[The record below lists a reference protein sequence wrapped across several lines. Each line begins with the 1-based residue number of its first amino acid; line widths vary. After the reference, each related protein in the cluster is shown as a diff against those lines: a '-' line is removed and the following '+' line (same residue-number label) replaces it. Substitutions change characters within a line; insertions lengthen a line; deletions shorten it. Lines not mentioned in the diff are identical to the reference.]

1 MQQPKLVIFDCD
13 GVLVDSEPLTNQI
26 LRDSLAAH
34 GLDLQ
39 LSDTTKLF
47 VGGTMA
53 SVMSE
58 ARKLGADL
66 PDYWLELIYSEI
78 YAVLQD
84 QVEIIP
90 GVDILLD
97 DLDEAGVG
105 YAVGSNGSMRKME
118 ITLGRTGLLPRFEG
132 KLYSGQECA
141 APKPAPDVYLKA
153 AAHAGFMPAQCVV
166 IEDSATGARAGRAAG
181 MRCYGFCA
189 ETSPDILL
197 PICNSV
203 FQDMAELKRVLHL

>member
-1 MQQPKLVIFDCD
+1 MEQPKLVIFDCD

-39 LSDTTKLF
+39 LSDTTRLF

-53 SVMSE
+53 GVMSE

-66 PDYWLELIYSEI
+66 PDHWLELIYSEI
-78 YAVLQD
+78 YAVLEE

-90 GVDILLD
+90 GVDLLLD
-97 DLDEAGVG
+97 DLDGAGVR

-118 ITLGRTGLLPRFEG
+118 ITLGRTGLLQRFEG
-132 KLYSGQECA
+132 RLFSGQECA
-141 APKPAPDVYLKA
+141 APKPAPDVYLQA
-153 AAHAGFMPAQCVV
+153 AAHAGLMPAECVV

-189 ETSPDILL
+189 ETSPGILA
-197 PICNSV
+197 PICDSV
-203 FQDMAELKRVLHL
+203 FHDMADLKSILRL